1 MPGVHCLP
9 PDLRLIFQKSAKHK
23 IRVIR
28 VILNL
33 SLGPGPGDR
42 FLPDYDAVFG
52 FQVGLVG
59 GPDAEEGVPVVEHH
73 HIAVY
78 AQMIGSM
85 HVFIALLPK
94 IVFVIVGTPALCK
107 VQEEMRLRLFLFV
120 AGDALSLVVV
130 VEENQIFVVQLVL

>member
-1 MPGVHCLP
+1 MPGVHKPASDSRDIYARCAETCLRFRAHLCPVCRNPPQIQGTFMPGVHCLP

-78 AQMIGSM
+78 AQVIGIIP
-85 HVFIALLPK
+85 VP
-94 IVFVIVGTPALCK
+94 VITPN
-107 VQEEMRLRLFLFV
+107 
-120 AGDALSLVVV
+120 GS
-130 VEENQIFVVQLVL
+130 